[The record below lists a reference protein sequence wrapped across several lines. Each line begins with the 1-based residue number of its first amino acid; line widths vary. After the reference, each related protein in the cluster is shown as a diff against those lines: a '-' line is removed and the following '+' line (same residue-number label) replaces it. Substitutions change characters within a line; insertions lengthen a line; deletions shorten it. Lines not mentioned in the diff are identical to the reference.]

1 MHLASQQREQLET
14 VNQPNRTQLYNNNNN
29 NNKLNNL
36 QMAICSKEK
45 EWKIKNENFSLFIF
59 HYLEL

>member
-1 MHLASQQREQLET
+1 MHLASQQHEQLET

-36 QMAICSKEK
+36 QMAICS
-45 EWKIKNENFSLFIF
+45 
-59 HYLEL
+59 YLQVWSI